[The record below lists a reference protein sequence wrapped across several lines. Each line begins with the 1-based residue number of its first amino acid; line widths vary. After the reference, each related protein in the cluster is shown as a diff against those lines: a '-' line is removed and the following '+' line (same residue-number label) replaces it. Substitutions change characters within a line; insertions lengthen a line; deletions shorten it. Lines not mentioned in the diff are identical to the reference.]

1 MTTPSRSYPSWNNS
15 QGGGPEPTS
24 SRRLSPSP
32 QFCPVQLPSHSREKF
47 VWQSLPSSE
56 PWQTQHSKRE
66 TKNPGKWLCS
76 PFSPRAT
83 VLVGG
88 LWENLEEELLTL
100 QLKSS
105 SGAFST
111 FVKPD
116 LGLAA
121 SSSSLEDIVG
131 WQSLQCWGLFTLTP

>member
-1 MTTPSRSYPSWNNS
+1 M
-15 QGGGPEPTS
+15 
-24 SRRLSPSP
+24 
-32 QFCPVQLPSHSREKF
+32 
-47 VWQSLPSSE
+47 
-56 PWQTQHSKRE
+56 
-66 TKNPGKWLCS
+66 
-76 PFSPRAT
+76 
-83 VLVGG
+83 LVGG

-111 FVKPD
+111 FVKPC

-131 WQSLQCWGLFTLTP
+131 WQPLQCWGLFTLTP